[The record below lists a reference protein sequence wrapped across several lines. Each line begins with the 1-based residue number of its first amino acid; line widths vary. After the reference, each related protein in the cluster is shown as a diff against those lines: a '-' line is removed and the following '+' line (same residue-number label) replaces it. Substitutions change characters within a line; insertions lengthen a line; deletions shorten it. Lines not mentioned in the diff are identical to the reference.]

1 MTHLRIFYIR
11 PQKLLKSSFSKT
23 HNRNSKTCNKKKG
36 MFVINDHWYSSFVD
50 IVVFVDGDAAAHKFF
65 DVKALTQV
73 LQSFVPSQR
82 LLAL

>member
-1 MTHLRIFYIR
+1 
-11 PQKLLKSSFSKT
+11 
-23 HNRNSKTCNKKKG
+23 

-50 IVVFVDGDAAAHKFF
+50 IVVFDDGDAAAHKFL